1 MISEEKRK
9 RAQEQAAAA
18 EAAGDESPSELV
30 ARFVAVVILCK
41 SAILSLL
48 PPLSPSFLSS
58 SLFPP
63 FFCISLFP
71 LHFPLSSPPLSSSGP
86 ESPLKK
92 DAQDAS
98 SSPRSPRSTAESPRA
113 ERSESF
119 TSRLTSRFVG
129 FRSKNK
135 EEKKKEQPS
144 PTGVLVSRL
153 CFSQLQYRKGFA
165 VSNPKLSLGKRIGLE
180 LYCEL
185 RKRLLRA
192 SSNNCFLSVDFSF

>member
-1 MISEEKRK
+1 MISDEKRK

-30 ARFVAVVILCK
+30 ARFVAFVILCK

-48 PPLSPSFLSS
+48 PPLSPSFLFLLSLSS
-58 SLFPP
+58 FL
-63 FFCISLFP
+63 LHLP
-71 LHFPLSSPPLSSSGP
+71 LPSPPLSSSAP

-92 DAQDAS
+92 DAQDGGS
-98 SSPRSPRSTAESPRA
+98 SSPRSPRSTGESPRT

-135 EEKKKEQPS
+135 EERKKEQPS
-144 PTGVLVSRL
+144 PTGTIVPS
-153 CFSQLQYRKGFA
+153 
-165 VSNPKLSLGKRIGLE
+165 LS
-180 LYCEL
+180 
-185 RKRLLRA
+185 
-192 SSNNCFLSVDFSF
+192 